1 MQRHS
6 NKNPNLYAMLA
17 TVMIINVFGAGYA
30 SAMRSFLT
38 SLVSRKSIALLY
50 TTMALFEGTAVL
62 GAAPLL
68 GLTFSAG
75 VELGGLVVGLP
86 FFVSAGIYGLG
97 ALGVWCV
104 DFTRREVD

>member
-1 MQRHS
+1 
-6 NKNPNLYAMLA
+6 MLA
-17 TVMIINVFGAGYA
+17 AVMIINVFGAGYA

-38 SLVSRKSIALLY
+38 SLVSRRSIALLY

-75 VELGGLVVGLP
+75 VELGGFAVGLP
-86 FFVSAGIYGLG
+86 FFVSAGVYGLG
-97 ALGVWCV
+97 AIGVWCV
-104 DFTRREVD
+104 NFKQREVD

>member
-1 MQRHS
+1 
-6 NKNPNLYAMLA
+6 MLA
-17 TVMIINVFGAGYA
+17 AVMIINVFGAGYA

-38 SLVSRKSIALLY
+38 SLVSRGNIALLY

-75 VELGGLVVGLP
+75 VELGGLAVGLP
-86 FFVSAGIYGLG
+86 FFVSAGVYGLG
-97 ALGVWCV
+97 AIGVWCV
-104 DFTRREVD
+104 NFKRREVD

>member
-1 MQRHS
+1 M
-6 NKNPNLYAMLA
+6 ALA
-17 TVMIINVFGAGYA
+17 PTAPLFITFMIINVFGAGYA

-38 SLVSRKSIALLY
+38 SLVSRRSIALLY

-75 VELGGLVVGLP
+75 VELGGLAVGLP
-86 FFVSAGIYGLG
+86 FFVSAGVYALG
-97 ALGVWCV
+97 AIGVWCV
-104 DFTRREVD
+104 NFKQREVD